1 MVDISSY
8 QNAPN
13 LAIHVNLGHY
23 KKHAQWKFN
32 QLDHLK
38 TDLIQFA
45 MQW

>member
-23 KKHAQWKFN
+23 KN
-32 QLDHLK
+32 MRNGNLTNSTTLK
-38 TDLIQFA
+38 LI
-45 MQW
+45 

>member
-23 KKHAQWKFN
+23 KKYAQWKFN
-32 QLDHLK
+32 HLDHLK

-45 MQW
+45 MQ